1 MNKSWSRHILVLVGP
16 FLLLAACGT
25 TEWVNTQNPK
35 ANFAQD
41 YNACENQIR
50 QDPKTQVGN
59 KLLLDRAIDRC
70 ITKMGWVQRETR

>member
-1 MNKSWSRHILVLVGP
+1 MRSLIIFGVAGTLV
-16 FLLLAACGT
+16 LAACGT